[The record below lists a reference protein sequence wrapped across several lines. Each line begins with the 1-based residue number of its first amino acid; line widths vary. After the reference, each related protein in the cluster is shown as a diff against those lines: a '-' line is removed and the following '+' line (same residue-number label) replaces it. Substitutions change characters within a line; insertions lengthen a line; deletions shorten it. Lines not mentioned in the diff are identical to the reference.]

1 MKNLIERDKKRR
13 FLVAKYEQKRAILK
27 SLMFKNS
34 LPKSVRF
41 KASLELSVLPKNS
54 SKTRLNN
61 RCMFTGRGKAVLT
74 SVRLSRVALRTLGSH
89 GLISGFTKSSW

>member
-27 SLMFKNS
+27 ALTFKGSLSKA
-34 LPKSVRF
+34 VRF
-41 KASLELSVLPKNS
+41 KASLDLSVLPKNS

-61 RCMFTGRGKAVLT
+61 RCTLTGRGKAVL
-74 SVRLSRVALRTLGSH
+74 SSFRISRIALRTLGSC
-89 GLISGFTKSSW
+89 GLVSGFTKSSW